1 MAAVRKCLGT
11 FLRTKYWES
20 NVLKRGIHLSAS
32 AMQQTLEKNL
42 DSNSVSKDGM
52 SCHMIQIINKHF
64 LMLEGELRPLY
75 LDAQATTPMVLN
87 HIPNKL
93 INYLFINY

>member
-11 FLRTKYWES
+11 FLRKKYWEN

-32 AMQQTLEKNL
+32 AMQQTLEKNV

-52 SCHMIQIINKHF
+52 
-64 LMLEGELRPLY
+64 LY
-75 LDAQATTPMVLN
+75 VT
-87 HIPNKL
+87 
-93 INYLFINY
+93 